1 MKAPVWVV
9 KLRGSG
15 SIAVDLYLAAR
26 VADGWWSVLRRDAF
40 RFSSREEAKRAASC
54 PGSRVVRLVPRKR
67 GGR

>member
-9 KLRGSG
+9 KMWSGGST
-15 SIAVDLYLAAR
+15 AVDLYLAAR
-26 VADGWWSVLRRDAF
+26 AADGWWSVFRRDAL
-40 RFSSREEAKRAASC
+40 RFGSREEAKRAASH

>member
-1 MKAPVWVV
+1 MRAPVWVV

-15 SIAVDLYLAAR
+15 SIAVDLYR
-26 VADGWWSVLRRDAF
+26 TNGFDWSPSQRDA
-40 RFSSREEAKRAASC
+40 RRMRYRETAEGLATLF